1 MSQQSSGFIRPDNRL
16 AEIKSDPPKKFSRF
30 SDVRKFFLLYNHLA
44 ILPPTGSTSQEMMM
58 AVNELGV
65 IPKKKKFVWTD
76 ADENEMR
83 DYCKIT
89 ILNNSSI

>member
-1 MSQQSSGFIRPDNRL
+1 
-16 AEIKSDPPKKFSRF
+16 
-30 SDVRKFFLLYNHLA
+30 
-44 ILPPTGSTSQEMMM
+44 M

-83 DYCKIT
+83 DYCKIP
-89 ILNNSSI
+89 IYDNSLYLDLNEKKHNMDENMPALMIGTSTSMLENLNPTLLSAL